1 MDYNQCFK
9 ISLEQIYYFITVA
22 DEKNVSKAAD
32 KLFISQPF
40 LSKNIMKI
48 EETLNTNL
56 FERSRIGFT
65 LTPDGQILYDRWK
78 KILRAYSESITD
90 ISSEKKIDL
99 GILNIHDPL
108 GFINKYFT
116 EDISKLNIKADDLYQ
131 LYVKFKHGEYDAIIT
146 QDPFLP
152 YINSDFKKKLLASV
166 KMSIIFHKDHPF
178 AKEEN
183 LLRSDL
189 NGQNIILYCSN
200 LNVLAS
206 YEESNKYYF
215 DLVGIKPAEVIFTEN
230 FGDALINIG
239 LNNGICFCD
248 SFYADEKTLPPE
260 LVMKNVLDFDADY
273 YLCYRDNIAD
283 KIKKLVNSKTL

>member
-48 EETLNTNL
+48 EEILNTNL

-78 KILRAYSESITD
+78 KILRAYSESIT
-90 ISSEKKIDL
+90 SLSAEKKIDL
-99 GILNIHDPL
+99 GILNIKNPL
-108 GFINKYFT
+108 GFIKEHFT
-116 EDISKLNIKADDLYQ
+116 EDILKLNIKADDLYQ

-152 YINSDFKKKLLASV
+152 YINSDFEKKLLASV
-166 KMSIIFHKDHPF
+166 KMSVIFHKDHPF
-178 AKEEN
+178 AKKEN

-283 KIKKLVNSKTL
+283 KIKKLVNS